1 MQGYRGGE
9 ESEIIIRLIMGAQVH
24 HRCKST
30 GETFTEAGWKKWL
43 KSHDPSKAVTE
54 FSSSPVGRSSQ
65 EKRPCASAELSKPP
79 FHRIPIG
86 RGSLLV

>member
-1 MQGYRGGE
+1 MFE
-9 ESEIIIRLIMGAQVH
+9 KVKPCSTPSEAQVPPSSAANSWTDAPASWN
-24 HRCKST
+24 ST
-30 GETFTEAGWKKWL
+30 HTSAML
-43 KSHDPSKAVTE
+43 
-54 FSSSPVGRSSQ
+54 SSPVGRSSQ